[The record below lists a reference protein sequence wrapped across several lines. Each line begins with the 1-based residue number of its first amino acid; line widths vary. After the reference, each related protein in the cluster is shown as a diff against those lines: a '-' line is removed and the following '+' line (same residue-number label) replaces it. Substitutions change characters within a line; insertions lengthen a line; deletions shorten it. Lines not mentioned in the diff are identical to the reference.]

1 MSDARDVGNT
11 LAEAERAASLGD
23 LATAEAAL
31 RDAARLQEAELG
43 PLHLDLAR
51 TLNNLGVVTE
61 KTGRPDDAEAF
72 YRRAL
77 AIASASLPPDD
88 PTIAEIRQNLEDFCR
103 ARGVPIERPALAEPA
118 VIEPAVIE
126 PAAIEPGVIEPP
138 AVEPP
143 AIELPPVERA
153 VVEADVVEPAP
164 RAAAVAAPVDGK
176 DSRAEK
182 DSRPPATIAIG
193 VIVVIALMVIAFVI
207 LRPRSSPEIA
217 PQTPAAEPAPA
228 RAAEPPRGSVTPAP
242 VEQPAPR
249 AAAKPVP
256 APPPADITLVTAQLC
271 RNFST
276 ADGNWRCDPAG
287 GSVPPGPLVL
297 YTRVRSARDGVV
309 VHRWFRGDVL
319 RKTAQLRIV
328 ANPTEGFRTYS
339 RQTVDAGEWRVEVRS
354 AAGDLLHEQRIAVR

>member
-43 PLHLDLAR
+43 PLHLDLAS

-72 YRRAL
+72 YRRAF

-103 ARGVPIERPALAEPA
+103 ARGVPIERPAIAEPA

-126 PAAIEPGVIEPP
+126 PP

-143 AIELPPVERA
+143 AIEVPPVERA
-153 VVEADVVEPAP
+153 VAEADVVEPAP
-164 RAAAVAAPVDGK
+164 RAAAVAVQN
-176 DSRAEK
+176 DSRT
-182 DSRPPATIAIG
+182 PATIAIG
-193 VIVVIALMVIAFVI
+193 VIAVIALMVIAFVI

-217 PQTPAAEPAPA
+217 PRTPAGEPAPA
-228 RAAEPPRGSVTPAP
+228 RAAEPPRRSVTPAP
-242 VEQPAPR
+242 VDQPTPR
-249 AAAKPVP
+249 AATKP
-256 APPPADITLVTAQLC
+256 APALPPADITLATAQLC

-287 GSVPPGPLVL
+287 DSVPPGPLVL

-309 VHRWFRGDVL
+309 VHRWFRGDLL

-328 ANPTEGFRTYS
+328 ANPAEGFRTYS

-354 AAGDLLHEQRIAVR
+354 VAGDLLHEQRIAVR